1 MNLPNDT
8 QIRFC
13 NAMDA
18 LRIHGIE
25 CRDCAIYLKWG
36 DGNLCERGQ
45 RIITKHLAY
54 ADTNIELPPNEK
66 SL

>member
-1 MNLPNDT
+1 
-8 QIRFC
+8 
-13 NAMDA
+13 MDA